1 MNTLSII
8 GVVAAAVIVAVI
20 ITVLVTAREFG
31 KELQIAKDR
40 NQLLTER
47 MNRSEWHRHNTD
59 KRNLELEALVE
70 HLTEGVD
77 KTEMVIYLQGLVQ
90 QYTKAANDYANK
102 GMKMEQYYSYG
113 SRFTAEGL
121 INYIRG
127 RI

>member
-1 MNTLSII
+1 MNLVSII
-8 GVVAAAVIVAVI
+8 GVVVTVIVAVI
-20 ITVLVTAREFG
+20 VTVLVTAREFG
-31 KELQIAKDR
+31 KELQVAKDR
-40 NQLLTER
+40 NQLLMER

-59 KRNLELEALVE
+59 KRNLELEALVD

-77 KTEMVIYLQGLVQ
+77 KTEMMIYLQGVVDQ
-90 QYTKAANDYANK
+90 MTRAANDYQSK

-113 SRFTAEGL
+113 ARFTAEGL